1 MTISKLGEMTAKAA
15 GTVSVTVSAK
25 KGGYSETYDI
35 KISPKEKKRKKA
47 N

>member
-1 MTISKLGEMTAKAA
+1 MTAKAS